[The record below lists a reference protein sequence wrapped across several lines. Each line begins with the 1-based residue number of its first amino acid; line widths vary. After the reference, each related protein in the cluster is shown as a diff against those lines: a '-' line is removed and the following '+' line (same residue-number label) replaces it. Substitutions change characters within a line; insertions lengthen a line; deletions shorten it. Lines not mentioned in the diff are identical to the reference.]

1 MKIENYFPTKIL
13 STFSSLKIILY
24 SIILLTYEN
33 NVFEVLLFAICFI
46 DGQQLQAHVAISF
59 LCSAYRGFLKQPT
72 HFFELVACGL

>member
-46 DGQQLQAHVAISF
+46 DGQ
-59 LCSAYRGFLKQPT
+59 
-72 HFFELVACGL
+72 